1 MFVHIY
7 TLVHAFIDSQR
18 NRPLMGGPVQSVYLP
33 KGQHRIDSVAEPNI
47 ALKWPSENAI
57 TTASVFLDEFV
68 FKVFSI
74 KRFYIISHINFSV
87 IFTVRE
93 WTWIY

>member
-7 TLVHAFIDSQR
+7 TLVYAFIDSQR
-18 NRPLMGGPVQSVYLP
+18 NRSLMGGPVQSVYLP

-57 TTASVFLDEFV
+57 TTASVFFWMSL
-68 FKVFSI
+68 FS
-74 KRFYIISHINFSV
+74 KFSQ
-87 IFTVRE
+87 
-93 WTWIY
+93 